1 MLHRR
6 RQKRIILLGSTG
18 SIGRQTLD
26 IVRAFPQ
33 DFRIVALS
41 GHSRPDELARQIEEF
56 EPIAAALTNGTVEP
70 PPGPIVRWYR
80 GGNGAERMIRE
91 IGADIVL
98 NGIAGAAGL
107 LPSFAALESGKD
119 LALANKETMVMAGEI
134 ALDLARRRRRRILP
148 VDSEHS
154 AVYNLLARFPGEPA
168 EIILT
173 ASGGAFRD
181 RPLSDLGRVTVEDA
195 LRHPTWSMGKKITVD
210 SATMANKALEVME
223 ACRFFGLP
231 PRRVKVVIHP
241 QSCVH
246 ALVRA
251 ADGALYAHM
260 SRPDMRLPILAAL
273 TAPRVAESDFGRL
286 DLENCRL
293 DFSPVDPARY
303 PLLELGYRAAE
314 EGGAL
319 PVVFNAAN
327 EIAAAAFIEGEISFL
342 DIERVVDGT
351 MTLGWPNLNRS
362 LDDVIF
368 NDNLARRKA
377 RAVMSDIRNAR

>member
-1 MLHRR
+1 MPG
-6 RQKRIILLGSTG
+6 RQVLKRIILLGSTG

-26 IVRAFPQ
+26 VVRRFPES
-33 DFRIVALS
+33 FRIVALS
-41 GHSRPDELARQIEEF
+41 AHSRTDLLASQIRELAPE
-56 EPIAAALTNGTVEP
+56 AAALTDEALVP
-70 PPGPIVRWYR
+70 PELPVRWYR
-80 GGNGAERMIRE
+80 GAEGAARMIRE
-91 IGADIVL
+91 TRADIVL

-119 LALANKETMVMAGEI
+119 LALANKETMVMAGEL

-154 AVYNLLARFPGEPA
+154 AVFNLLARSPEEPA
-168 EIILT
+168 EIVLT

-181 RPLSDLGRVTVEDA
+181 LPLSALARVTVEDA

-223 ACRFFGLP
+223 ACRFFGVP
-231 PRRVKVVIHP
+231 PGRVKVVIHP
-241 QSCVH
+241 QSRVH

-251 ADGALYAHM
+251 SDGALYAQV
-260 SRPDMRLPILAAL
+260 SRPDMRLPILSAL
-273 TAPRVAESDFGRL
+273 SHPRVANSDFGRL
-286 DLENCRL
+286 DLENSRL
-293 DFSPVDPARY
+293 DFFPVDRARY

-314 EGGAL
+314 EGGVL

-327 EIAAAAFIEGEISFL
+327 EIAAAAFIEGAIGFL
-342 DIERVVDGT
+342 DIERVVSGT
-351 MTLGWPNLNRS
+351 MALPWPNLNRT

-368 NDNLARRKA
+368 NDNLARQKAGAVMRDIAKA
-377 RAVMSDIRNAR
+377 R